1 MLLGQLCP
9 IGTGLFDMLLDD
21 KMLEI
26 NQTFTANDNEDAQGM
41 EEENLFDDW
50 VGSASPEL
58 DASGGAEGFTVNQ
71 KRRRSNVVVIINCVT
86 ILDCNYR

>member
-1 MLLGQLCP
+1 
-9 IGTGLFDMLLDD
+9 MLLDD

-71 KRRRSNVVVIINCVT
+71 KATQEQCSCNYQLCHY
-86 ILDCNYR
+86 ILDCNYRQNYF

>member
-1 MLLGQLCP
+1 
-9 IGTGLFDMLLDD
+9 MLLDD

-26 NQTFTANDNEDAQGM
+26 NQTFTANETEDAQGM

-58 DASGGAEGFTVNQ
+58 DASGGAEGFTSPIVSLTNLSPEMQ
-71 KRRRSNVVVIINCVT
+71 GVSI
-86 ILDCNYR
+86 

>member
-1 MLLGQLCP
+1 
-9 IGTGLFDMLLDD
+9 MLLDD

-86 ILDCNYR
+86 ILVVIIVKIVFIHFISLLLSSP